1 VDLQR
6 VDQDLSAGAG
16 DIVRAHKWACIT
28 LPFPGIADH
37 GPADKFAVAGRAA
50 PGRVRVDVRPFT
62 GCANSVRLQ
71 LSAAPVIAASH
82 VAKVPCVDGSL
93 LARVF
98 FTVRLVGCGH
108 VFGLFA
114 RFT

>member
-1 VDLQR
+1 M
-6 VDQDLSAGAG
+6 SANRFEAPFVCIPG
-16 DIVRAHKWACIT
+16 D
-28 LPFPGIADH
+28 
-37 GPADKFAVAGRAA
+37 VAE
-50 PGRVRVDVRPFT
+50 
-62 GCANSVRLQ
+62 
-71 LSAAPVIAASH
+71 
-82 VAKVPCVDGSL
+82 VPCVDGSL

>member
-1 VDLQR
+1 M
-6 VDQDLSAGAG
+6 SSSG
-16 DIVRAHKWACIT
+16 WN
-28 LPFPGIADH
+28 
-37 GPADKFAVAGRAA
+37 AA
-50 PGRVRVDVRPFT
+50 LV
-62 GCANSVRLQ
+62 
-71 LSAAPVIAASH
+71 H
-82 VAKVPCVDGSL
+82 VACYVAEVPCVDGSL

>member
-1 VDLQR
+1 MLKR
-6 VDQDLSAGAG
+6 TN
-16 DIVRAHKWACIT
+16 VR
-28 LPFPGIADH
+28 F
-37 GPADKFAVAGRAA
+37 
-50 PGRVRVDVRPFT
+50 
-62 GCANSVRLQ
+62 
-71 LSAAPVIAASH
+71 
-82 VAKVPCVDGSL
+82 VPCVDGSL

>member
-1 VDLQR
+1 MSG
-6 VDQDLSAGAG
+6 SACKAALVHV
-16 DIVRAHKWACIT
+16 VRYVAEV
-28 LPFPGIADH
+28 PG
-37 GPADKFAVAGRAA
+37 
-50 PGRVRVDVRPFT
+50 
-62 GCANSVRLQ
+62 
-71 LSAAPVIAASH
+71 
-82 VAKVPCVDGSL
+82 VDGSL

>member
-1 VDLQR
+1 LP
-6 VDQDLSAGAG
+6 GALIRLHDSVNG
-16 DIVRAHKWACIT
+16 AKEPMPGLHVTAHA
-28 LPFPGIADH
+28 LRDGAQ
-37 GPADKFAVAGRAA
+37 GG
-50 PGRVRVDVRPFT
+50 
-62 GCANSVRLQ
+62 S
-71 LSAAPVIAASH
+71 
-82 VAKVPCVDGSL
+82 VPCVDGSL